1 MIVNSAGRMK
11 GWAAVKSTKTKAS
24 KPRRR
29 LTSEEAKEAILAAT
43 ETRLRAVGPDA
54 LRLQEIAADVGLSH
68 PTVLHHVGSREA
80 LVAAV
85 VARAMDALETELL
98 ACFANQLET
107 PTLVRTTLNDVD
119 DVMRRRGQ
127 ARLVAWLALTQAPG
141 TVNRSSRLGEVA
153 SALHAA
159 RGLRG
164 KDAPLEDTAFGV
176 LLAATSL
183 FGVALV
189 GPGLLGM
196 LGLPA
201 DEATMDR
208 FRAWFAALLTKHAE
222 IA

>member
-1 MIVNSAGRMK
+1 
-11 GWAAVKSTKTKAS
+11 VKSKKTKAS

-159 RGLRG
+159 RGRRG
-164 KDAPLEDTAFGV
+164 NDAPLEDTAFSV

>member
-1 MIVNSAGRMK
+1 MIVNRAGLVK
-11 GWAAVKSTKTKAS
+11 GWSGVRSTKIKAM
-24 KPRRR
+24 KRRR
-29 LTSEEAKEAILAAT
+29 LTSEDAKEAILAAT
-43 ETRLRAVGPDA
+43 EKRLRAVGPDA

-68 PTVLHHVGSREA
+68 PTVLHHVGNREA

-85 VARAMDALETELL
+85 VARAMEALETELL
-98 ACFANQLET
+98 ACFANALEP
-107 PTLVRTTLNDVD
+107 PTLVTTLNDVD

-141 TVNRSSRLGEVA
+141 TVNRSSRLGDVA
-153 SALHAA
+153 AALHAA

-176 LLAATSL
+176 LLTATSL
-183 FGVALV
+183 FGLALV

-201 DEATMDR
+201 DEATMQR
-208 FRAWFAALLTKHAE
+208 YREWLSALLTKHAE
-222 IA
+222 LG